1 MHLLDFRGEECPGP
15 LVKTVRELSKM
26 DKNTKL
32 VVLTS
37 SKMCVDVIVETVKA
51 FSIGSIEVI
60 VRGGY
65 FEIHIVRM

>member
-1 MHLLDFRGEECPGP
+1 
-15 LVKTVRELSKM
+15 
-26 DKNTKL
+26 
-32 VVLTS
+32 
-37 SKMCVDVIVETVKA
+37 MCVDVIVETVKA